1 VSPSFWIA
9 MLLWTVGLT
18 FFAAL
23 AAAVPEASRTRLHAA
38 LRRRGRE
45 GWLERFEQRSGDYAT
60 TASCWA
66 WGSALLLI
74 LFIDRGLGGVY
85 EKSSTHVVA
94 VGACSLALLLVAGV
108 AIPRGIARH
117 RAEALVAAS
126 LLILEFFRILSFPVV
141 CVTRLADEIVRR
153 LAGMP
158 PPDEED
164 AGEEL
169 EREILDIV
177 SAAQTSG
184 AVGATETR
192 VIRSVMDLNER
203 TVGQIMTPRTEVLA
217 LDVHAT
223 LREAREAIVS
233 GGHSRIPVYEGN
245 IDSIL
250 GVLYAK
256 DLLRVSHDDAVSIR
270 SLMRSVPFVPETKV
284 LPELLRE
291 FQTTRVHVAIVL
303 DEYGGTAGLVT
314 LEDILEELIG
324 EIADEHEAPE
334 PQAIHRVD
342 EQTVDV
348 DARVRID
355 ELNAA
360 LNLHLPEDDAYDTVA
375 GLVLSQFGRIPAA
388 GESLAMRDLKILVLA
403 ADDRRI
409 SRLRILL
416 PHEAVATTA

>member
-1 VSPSFWIA
+1 MS
-9 MLLWTVGLT
+9 LWTVGLT
-18 FFAAL
+18 YFAAL
-23 AAAVPEASRTRLHAA
+23 AAAVPEASRTRLQAA
-38 LRRRGRE
+38 LRRRGRD
-45 GWLERFEQRSGDYAT
+45 GWLERFEKRSGDYAT

-74 LFIDRGLGGVY
+74 LFIDRGLGAIY
-85 EKSSTHVVA
+85 PHDPAHTVA
-94 VGACSLALLLVAGV
+94 VGAFSLALLLVAGV

-126 LLILEFFRILSFPVV
+126 LLILEFFRILSFPIVYV
-141 CVTRLADEIVRR
+141 AQATDEIVRR
-153 LAGMP
+153 LAGVP
-158 PPDEED
+158 PPDEDD

-192 VIRSVMDLNER
+192 FIRSVMDLNER

-217 LDVHAT
+217 LDVNAT
-223 LREAREAIVS
+223 LQEAREAIAA

-256 DLLRVSHDDAVSIR
+256 DLLRVSPDGTDSVR

-342 EQTVDV
+342 DQTVDV
-348 DARVRID
+348 DAKVRID

-388 GESLAMRDLKILVLA
+388 GESLAIHDLRIVVLA

-409 SRLRILL
+409 TRLRVQL
-416 PHEAVATTA
+416 PRETMATVT